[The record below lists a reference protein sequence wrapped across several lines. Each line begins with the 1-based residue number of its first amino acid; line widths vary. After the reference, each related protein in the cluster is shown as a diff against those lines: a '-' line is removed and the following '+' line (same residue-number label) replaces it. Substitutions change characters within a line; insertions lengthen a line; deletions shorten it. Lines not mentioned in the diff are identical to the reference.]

1 MCCRHPPGGA
11 HPLTKRIA
19 ALGAAVVV
27 LALPA
32 VARAN
37 GDPASDYLLV
47 QKLFLPFNAGVDS
60 GSAKQLKALLDAA
73 ARDNFPI
80 RVAVILS
87 PQDLGTAFSLY
98 RKPQRYAEFLGLE
111 LSFVYRGRLI
121 VVMPNG
127 YGYSVRGRPDAQVS
141 RLLARLPPPGHD
153 ATSEARGAEA
163 AVRKLALASGR
174 TLTLSGGGGGGSSTK
189 DRITIAA
196 AATAGIALF
205 AGVVLYRRQRRAA
218 PSA

>member
-1 MCCRHPPGGA
+1 MRCRHPSGGA
-11 HPLTKRIA
+11 HPLTKRLAAIGATA
-19 ALGAAVVV
+19 AL

-32 VARAN
+32 IARAN

-47 QKLFLPFNAGVDS
+47 QKLFLPFNGSVDN
-60 GSAKQLKALLDAA
+60 GKVKQLNALLDAA
-73 ARDNFPI
+73 ARENFPI

-87 PQDLGTAFSLY
+87 PPDLGTAFSLY
-98 RKPQRYAEFLGLE
+98 RKPQRYAQFLGLE

-127 YGYSVRGRPDAQVS
+127 YGYSVKGKPDPKTS
-141 RLLARLPPPGHD
+141 KLLQALPPPGHD
-153 ATSEARGAEA
+153 ATKEVSGAQA
-163 AVRKLALASGR
+163 AVRKLALASGHR
-174 TLTLSGGGGGGSSTK
+174 LAVSSGGGSSTR

-196 AATAGIALF
+196 AATAAIALF
-205 AGVVLYRRQRRAA
+205 AAVVLYRRQRRTA

>member
-1 MCCRHPPGGA
+1 
-11 HPLTKRIA
+11 LTKRVA
-19 ALGAAVVV
+19 FAAVLVL

-32 VARAN
+32 VAHAN

-47 QKLFLPFNAGVDS
+47 QKLFLPASTKIDQAEVNR
-60 GSAKQLKALLDAA
+60 LNALLTSAE
-73 ARDNFPI
+73 RDNFKI

-87 PQDLGTAFSLY
+87 PADLGTAFSLY

-111 LSFVYRGRLI
+111 LSFVYRDRLL

-127 YGYSVRGRPDAQVS
+127 YGFSVRGKPDPKTS
-141 RLLARLPPPGHD
+141 RLLQPLPPPGHD
-153 ATSEARGAEA
+153 ATQEVRGAQT
-163 AVRKLALASGR
+163 AVRKLALASGHR
-174 TLTLSGGGGGGSSTK
+174 LAVSSSGGSSSTR

-205 AGVVLYRRQRRAA
+205 AAVVLYRRQRRAA

>member
-1 MCCRHPPGGA
+1 M
-11 HPLTKRIA
+11 TKRVA
-19 ALGAAVVV
+19 FAAVLVL

-32 VARAN
+32 VAHAN

-47 QKLFLPFNAGVDS
+47 QKLFLPASTKLDQAEVNR
-60 GSAKQLKALLDAA
+60 LNALLTSAE
-73 ARDNFPI
+73 RDNFKI

-87 PQDLGTAFSLY
+87 PADLGTAFSLY

-111 LSFVYRGRLI
+111 LSFVYRDRLL

-127 YGYSVRGRPDAQVS
+127 YGFSVRGKPDPKTS
-141 RLLARLPPPGHD
+141 RLLQPLPPPGHD
-153 ATSEARGAEA
+153 ATQEVRGAQT
-163 AVRKLALASGR
+163 AVRKLALASGHR
-174 TLTLSGGGGGGSSTK
+174 LAVSSSGGSSSTR

-205 AGVVLYRRQRRAA
+205 AAVVLYRRQRRAA

>member
-1 MCCRHPPGGA
+1 
-11 HPLTKRIA
+11 LTKRIA

-60 GSAKQLKALLDAA
+60 GAAEQLNALLVAA
-73 ARDNFPI
+73 ARDDFPI

-127 YGYSVRGRPDAQVS
+127 YGYSVRGKPDAKTS
-141 RLLARLPPPGHD
+141 RLLEPLPPPGHD
-153 ATSEARGAEA
+153 ATREVRGAEA
-163 AVRKLALASGR
+163 AVRKLAVASGHR
-174 TLTLSGGGGGGSSTK
+174 LTMASNGGGSSTR

-196 AATAGIALF
+196 AATAAIALF
-205 AGVVLYRRQRRAA
+205 AAVVLYRRQRRAA

>member
-1 MCCRHPPGGA
+1 
-11 HPLTKRIA
+11 LTKRVAFAA
-19 ALGAAVVV
+19 ALTL

-32 VARAN
+32 VAYAN

-47 QKLFLPFNAGVDS
+47 QKLFLPASTKIDQAEVNR
-60 GSAKQLKALLDAA
+60 LNALLSSAE
-73 ARDNFPI
+73 RDNFKI

-87 PQDLGTAFSLY
+87 PADLGTAFSLY

-111 LSFVYRGRLI
+111 LSFVYRDRLL

-127 YGYSVRGRPDAQVS
+127 YGFSVRGKPDPKTS
-141 RLLARLPPPGHD
+141 RLLQPLPPPGHD
-153 ATSEARGAEA
+153 ATQEVRGAQT
-163 AVRKLALASGR
+163 AVRKLALASGHR
-174 TLTLSGGGGGGSSTK
+174 LAVSNSGGGSSTR

-205 AGVVLYRRQRRAA
+205 AAVVLYRRQRRAA

>member
-1 MCCRHPPGGA
+1 
-11 HPLTKRIA
+11 LTKRVAFAA
-19 ALGAAVVV
+19 ALTL

-32 VARAN
+32 VAHAN

-47 QKLFLPFNAGVDS
+47 QKLFLPASTKIDQAEVNR
-60 GSAKQLKALLDAA
+60 LNALLTSAE
-73 ARDNFPI
+73 RDNFKI

-87 PQDLGTAFSLY
+87 PADLGTAFSLY

-111 LSFVYRGRLI
+111 LSFVYRDRLL

-127 YGYSVRGRPDAQVS
+127 YGFSVRGKPDPKTS
-141 RLLARLPPPGHD
+141 RLLQPLQSPGRD
-153 ATSEARGAEA
+153 ATQEVRGAQT
-163 AVRKLALASGR
+163 AVRKLALASGHR
-174 TLTLSGGGGGGSSTK
+174 LAVSSEGGGSSTR

-196 AATAGIALF
+196 GATAAIALF
-205 AGVVLYRRQRRAA
+205 VAVVLYRRQRRAA

>member
-1 MCCRHPPGGA
+1 MRCRHPSGGA
-11 HPLTKRIA
+11 HPLTKRVA
-19 ALGAAVVV
+19 ALGATVAV
-27 LALPA
+27 LAFPA

-47 QKLFLPFNAGVDS
+47 QKLFLPFTTKIDQTEVKRLNAV
-60 GSAKQLKALLDAA
+60 LTAA
-73 ARDNFPI
+73 DRDNFKI

-87 PQDLGTAFSLY
+87 PSDLGTAFSLY

-111 LSFVYRGRLI
+111 LAFVYRGRLL

-127 YGYSVRGRPDAQVS
+127 YGYSVKGKPDPKVS
-141 RLLARLPPPGHD
+141 KLLKALSPPGRD
-153 ATSEARGAEA
+153 ATKEVRGAEA
-163 AVRKLALASGR
+163 AVRMLASA
-174 TLTLSGGGGGGSSTK
+174 SGHRLVVAKVRGSSSTR

-205 AGVVLYRRQRRAA
+205 AAIVLYRRQRRSAA
-218 PSA
+218 SA

>member
-1 MCCRHPPGGA
+1 MRCRHPSGGA

-19 ALGAAVVV
+19 ALGATVAV
-27 LALPA
+27 LAFPA

-47 QKLFLPFNAGVDS
+47 QKLFLPFTTKIDQTEVKRLNAV
-60 GSAKQLKALLDAA
+60 LTAA
-73 ARDNFPI
+73 DRDNFKI

-87 PQDLGTAFSLY
+87 PSDLGTAFSLY

-111 LSFVYRGRLI
+111 LAFVYRGRLL

-127 YGYSVRGRPDAQVS
+127 YGYSVKGRPDPKAS
-141 RLLARLPPPGHD
+141 KLLKPLSPPGRD
-153 ATSEARGAEA
+153 ATQEVRGAEA
-163 AVRKLALASGR
+163 AVRMLAGASGHR
-174 TLTLSGGGGGGSSTK
+174 LVVAKVRGSSSTR

-205 AGVVLYRRQRRAA
+205 AAIVLYRRQRRSAA
-218 PSA
+218 SA

>member
-1 MCCRHPPGGA
+1 M
-11 HPLTKRIA
+11 
-19 ALGAAVVV
+19 AL

-32 VARAN
+32 VAHAN

-47 QKLFLPFNAGVDS
+47 QKLFLPASTKIDQAEVNR
-60 GSAKQLKALLDAA
+60 LNALLSSAE
-73 ARDNFPI
+73 RDNFKI

-87 PQDLGTAFSLY
+87 PADLGTAFSLY

-111 LSFVYRGRLI
+111 LSFVYRGRLV

-127 YGYSVRGRPDAQVS
+127 YGYSVNGKPDPKTS
-141 RLLARLPPPGHD
+141 KLLQALPPPGHD
-153 ATSEARGAEA
+153 ATKEVSGAQT
-163 AVRKLALASGR
+163 AVRKLALASGHR
-174 TLTLSGGGGGGSSTK
+174 LAVSSSGGGSSTR

-196 AATAGIALF
+196 AATAAIALF
-205 AGVVLYRRQRRAA
+205 AAVVLYRRQRRAA

>member
-1 MCCRHPPGGA
+1 MRRRHPSGGA
-11 HPLTKRIA
+11 HPLTRRVAIIGA
-19 ALGAAVVV
+19 ALALLG
-27 LALPA
+27 LPA

-47 QKLFLPFNAGVDS
+47 QKLFLPFATNADQTEV
-60 GSAKQLKALLDAA
+60 KRLNALLDAA
-73 ARDNFPI
+73 AKDNFPI

-98 RKPQRYAEFLGLE
+98 RKPQRYAQFLGLE
-111 LSFVYRGRLI
+111 LSFVYRDRLI

-127 YGYSVRGRPDAQVS
+127 YGYAVKGKPDSKVS
-141 RLLARLPPPGHD
+141 TLLKPLPPPGHD
-153 ATSEARGAEA
+153 VTKEVLGADA
-163 AVRKLALASGR
+163 AVRKLALASGHR
-174 TLTLSGGGGGGSSTK
+174 LTVTNVGGGSSTR

-205 AGVVLYRRQRRAA
+205 AAVVLYRRQRRTTA
-218 PSA
+218 SA

>member
-1 MCCRHPPGGA
+1 MRCRHPSGCA
-11 HPLTKRIA
+11 HPLTKRLVA
-19 ALGAAVVV
+19 VGATVALF
-27 LALPA
+27 ALPA

-47 QKLFLPFNAGVDS
+47 QKLFLPFNASVES
-60 GSAKQLKALLDAA
+60 NKVKQLNAVLDAA

-87 PQDLGTAFSLY
+87 PPDLGTAFSLF

-111 LSFVYRGRLI
+111 LAFVYRGRLL

-127 YGYSVRGRPDAQVS
+127 YGYSVKGKPDPKTS
-141 RLLARLPPPGHD
+141 TLLKPLPPPGRD
-153 ATSEARGAEA
+153 ATREVEGAET
-163 AVRKLALASGR
+163 AVRKLAAAAGHRLVVEKV
-174 TLTLSGGGGGGSSTK
+174 GGGSTTR

-205 AGVVLYRRQRRAA
+205 AAVVLYRRQRRSAA
-218 PSA
+218 SV

>member
-1 MCCRHPPGGA
+1 
-11 HPLTKRIA
+11 LTKRVA
-19 ALGAAVVV
+19 FAAVLVL

-32 VARAN
+32 VAHAN

-47 QKLFLPFNAGVDS
+47 QKLFLPASTKIDQAEVNR
-60 GSAKQLKALLDAA
+60 LNALLTSAE
-73 ARDNFPI
+73 RDNFKI

-87 PQDLGTAFSLY
+87 PADLGTAFSLY

-111 LSFVYRGRLI
+111 LSFVYRDRLL

-127 YGYSVRGRPDAQVS
+127 YGFSVRGKPDPKTS
-141 RLLARLPPPGHD
+141 RFLQPLPPPGHD
-153 ATSEARGAEA
+153 ATQEVRGAQT
-163 AVRKLALASGR
+163 AVRKLALASGHR
-174 TLTLSGGGGGGSSTK
+174 LAVSSSGGSSSTR

-205 AGVVLYRRQRRAA
+205 AAVVLYRRQRRAA

>member
-1 MCCRHPPGGA
+1 MRGRHPPGGA
-11 HPLTKRIA
+11 HPLIRRVA
-19 ALGAAVVV
+19 ALAGAFAL

-32 VARAN
+32 TARAN

-47 QKLFLPFNAGVDS
+47 QKLFLPF
-60 GSAKQLKALLDAA
+60 SAKIDQSEVKRLNALLTVAERA
-73 ARDNFPI
+73 NFKI

-87 PQDLGTAFSLY
+87 PGDLGTAFSLY

-111 LSFVYRGRLI
+111 LAFVYRDRLV

-127 YGYSVRGRPDAQVS
+127 YGYSVKGKPDPKAG
-141 RLLARLPPPGHD
+141 RLLESLQPPGHN
-153 ATSEARGAEA
+153 ATSEVRGAET
-163 AVRKLALASGR
+163 AVRKLALAAGVR
-174 TLTLSGGGGGGSSTK
+174 LSVSSSSGGSSMR

-205 AGVVLYRRQRRAA
+205 AAVVLYRRQRRTAT
-218 PSA
+218 SA

>member
-1 MCCRHPPGGA
+1 M
-11 HPLTKRIA
+11 TKRV
-19 ALGAAVVV
+19 AAVGAVLAL

-47 QKLFLPFNAGVDS
+47 QKLFLPFGTKIDQTEVKRLNAV
-60 GSAKQLKALLDAA
+60 LNAA
-73 ARDNFPI
+73 DGDNYKI
-80 RVAVILS
+80 RVAVILAPS
-87 PQDLGTAFSLY
+87 DLGTAFSLY

-111 LSFVYRGRLI
+111 LAFVYRGRLL

-127 YGYSVRGRPDAQVS
+127 YGYSVKGKPDPKVS
-141 RLLARLPPPGHD
+141 RLLKPLPSPGHD
-153 ATSEARGAEA
+153 ATNEVRGAET
-163 AVRKLALASGR
+163 AVRKLATDSGHR
-174 TLTLSGGGGGGSSTK
+174 LVVTNVGGGSNTR

-205 AGVVLYRRQRRAA
+205 AAIVLYRRQRRSTA
-218 PSA
+218 SA

>member
-1 MCCRHPPGGA
+1 MRGRHPPCGA
-11 HPLTKRIA
+11 HPLTKRIV
-19 ALGAAVVV
+19 ALGAAAVV
-27 LALPA
+27 LCLPA

-60 GSAKQLKALLDAA
+60 GSAKQLNAVLDAA
-73 ARDNFPI
+73 ARNKFPI

-127 YGYSVRGRPDAQVS
+127 YGYSVRGKPDAKVS
-141 RLLARLPPPGHD
+141 RLLAPLPPPGHD
-153 ATSEARGAEA
+153 ATSEVRGAEK
-163 AVRKLALASGR
+163 AVRNLALASGLR
-174 TLTLSGGGGGGSSTK
+174 LTVSSSGGGGSSTR

-196 AATAGIALF
+196 AATAGIALL
-205 AGVVLYRRQRRAA
+205 AAVVLYRRQRGTA

>member
-1 MCCRHPPGGA
+1 
-11 HPLTKRIA
+11 LTKRVAFAA
-19 ALGAAVVV
+19 ALTL

-32 VARAN
+32 VAYAN

-47 QKLFLPFNAGVDS
+47 QKLFLPASTKIDQAEVNR
-60 GSAKQLKALLDAA
+60 LNALLTSAE
-73 ARDNFPI
+73 RDNFKI

-87 PQDLGTAFSLY
+87 PADLGTAFSLY

-111 LSFVYRGRLI
+111 LSFVYRDRLL

-127 YGYSVRGRPDAQVS
+127 YGFSVRGKPDPKTS
-141 RLLARLPPPGHD
+141 RLLQPLPPPGHD
-153 ATSEARGAEA
+153 ATQEVRGAQT
-163 AVRKLALASGR
+163 AVRKLALASGHR
-174 TLTLSGGGGGGSSTK
+174 LAVSNSGGGSSTR

-205 AGVVLYRRQRRAA
+205 AAVVLYRRQRRAA

>member
-1 MCCRHPPGGA
+1 MRCRHPSGCA
-11 HPLTKRIA
+11 HPLTKRLVA
-19 ALGAAVVV
+19 VGATVALF
-27 LALPA
+27 ALPA

-47 QKLFLPFNAGVDS
+47 QKLFLPFNASVES
-60 GSAKQLKALLDAA
+60 NKVKQLNAVLDAA

-87 PQDLGTAFSLY
+87 PPDLGTAFSLF

-111 LSFVYRGRLI
+111 LAFVYRGRLL

-127 YGYSVRGRPDAQVS
+127 YGYSVKGKPDPKTS
-141 RLLARLPPPGHD
+141 TLLKPLPPPGRD
-153 ATSEARGAEA
+153 ATREVEGAEI
-163 AVRKLALASGR
+163 AVRKLASAAGHRLVVEKV
-174 TLTLSGGGGGGSSTK
+174 GGGSTTR

-205 AGVVLYRRQRRAA
+205 AAVVLYRRQRRSAA
-218 PSA
+218 SV